1 MCEKVQSNEK
11 KIYDTWFQKM
21 LAEIDSE
28 TREQEAGFLR
38 SQEKLQMK
46 SEWAGISKTLS
57 CISLGKPKGNKE
69 RRALNG
75 KKWRKQASSNVIS
88 FTLSS
93 FSPLSSQHSRELKSN
108 EAAPLVSSQHLPPP
122 LHVFLLLSSATQ
134 GFK

>member
-1 MCEKVQSNEK
+1 MCEKVQSNET

-28 TREQEAGFLR
+28 TQEQEAGFFR
-38 SQEKLQMK
+38 SQEKLQMM
-46 SEWAGISKTLS
+46 SEWAGIRKTLS
-57 CISLGKPKGNKE
+57 CISLGKPTGSKG

-93 FSPLSSQHSRELKSN
+93 FSPLSPQHPRELKSN
-108 EAAPLVSSQHLPPP
+108 EAAPLVSSQQLSP
-122 LHVFLLLSSATQ
+122 LLNLLLLSSAIQ